1 MRIVSHT
8 PGGHGE
14 HQDQL
19 LWLVVAALV
28 LIAVAVDVASWLL
41 LDWLVP

>member
-1 MRIVSHT
+1 MRIVSH
-8 PGGHGE
+8 PPGE
-14 HQDQL
+14 HGGYHEQL

-28 LIAVAVDVASWLL
+28 LIAVAVDVASWLH